1 MITPAP
7 GKLPADGKEVIPAD
21 LLQSDAVETA
31 KIKALNVTEAK
42 LAASLGFG
50 LGVLRVARAKYDF
63 GVDGGA
69 QSAITLAENASIPDN
84 AIIVGGI
91 INSTV
96 AVLSEG
102 SGTVSVG
109 TSAGSSATSIIG
121 VTAKGDLSIDAT
133 LNSAA
138 TFAAP
143 VKMTAAGLITAT
155 IGTADLT
162 AGVIEITILY
172 FVAAA

>member
-1 MITPAP
+1 MVAPAP
-7 GKLPADGKEVIPAD
+7 GKLPADGKEIIPAD
-21 LLQSDAVETA
+21 LLQDDAVETA
-31 KIKALNVTEAK
+31 KIKALNITEAK
-42 LAASLGFG
+42 LAASMGFG

-63 GVDGGA
+63 DVDGGA
-69 QSAITLAENASIPDN
+69 QSAITLAENANIPDN

-96 AVLSEG
+96 AVTSG
-102 SGTVSVG
+102 GAGTVSIG
-109 TSAGSSATSIIG
+109 TLAGSSATSIIG
-121 VTAKGDLSIDAT
+121 VTAKGSLTLDDV
-133 LNSAA
+133 LNSDA

-143 VKMTAAGLITAT
+143 VKMTAASVITAT